1 MIKELTYKETEKF
14 IPLLEKNPSLN
25 LFFLNNIKLLKFGT
39 DYKVFHTPGLL
50 MMHSK
55 FLNIVLF
62 KYDDYDVNEVSHFI
76 EEKKPISINGPK
88 EALSPL
94 EGMLQ
99 GNWEVKY
106 PPMMSVTKEDF
117 KKCVSRSDNLSF
129 LLTYEDFL
137 EVAELYSKDEDFS
150 SGFETEEKKENWA
163 ANMEEEMEY
172 PHAACGYRVKHRL
185 IGAAYLAAATKERA
199 MVVGVLVDKDWRG
212 GGIGTEIAQ
221 EITDIALNDHLIKR
235 LCLFPS
241 GDISKH
247 IYTKLGYKE
256 VGEYAFFKNKNIS
269 TN

>member
-1 MIKELTYKETEKF
+1 MIKELTYKETVKF

-25 LFFLNNIKLLKFGT
+25 LFFLNNIKLLNFGL
-39 DYKVFHTPGLL
+39 DYKVYHTPGLL

-55 FLNIVLF
+55 FLNIVLY
-62 KYDDYDVNEVSHFI
+62 KYDDYDVGEVAHFI

-88 EALSPL
+88 DALSPL
-94 EGMLQ
+94 EGILT
-99 GNWEVKY
+99 GNWETTY

-117 KKCVSRSDNLSF
+117 TKCVTRSDNLSF

-137 EVAELYSKDEDFS
+137 EVAELYSKDKEFS

-185 IGAAYLAAATKERA
+185 VGVAYLSAATKESA

-241 GDISKH
+241 GEESKH

-256 VGEYAFFKNKNIS
+256 VGEYAFFKNKNIA